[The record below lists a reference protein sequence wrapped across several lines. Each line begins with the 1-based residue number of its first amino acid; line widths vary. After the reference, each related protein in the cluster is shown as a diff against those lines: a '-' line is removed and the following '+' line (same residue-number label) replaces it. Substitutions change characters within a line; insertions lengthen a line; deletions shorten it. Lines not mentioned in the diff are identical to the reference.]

1 MRIIILFFYLIALMP
16 MFNCQAAGIQIGR
29 TRIIYEEKAK
39 EVALTLVNKEQDLP
53 WLVQSWTDNGDEKTR
68 GPFIITPPL
77 FRLDPQKEQSLRI
90 TWNGVPLPTDR
101 ESLFYLNVRTIP
113 ATAKEDETKNKLRL
127 IYKTRLKM
135 FWRPKSLK
143 GTPGETCQNL
153 RFRLMGTQLQIINDG
168 DFYSVFD
175 SLSVGAVPVKKADMV
190 APKSTATIPVAA
202 KTVGNTVTWR
212 CITDFGNASTP
223 NTAPLSRE

>member
-1 MRIIILFFYLIALMP
+1 MRKSIIFSYLLAALSLAD
-16 MFNCQAAGIQIGR
+16 CQAAGIQIGR
-29 TRIIYEEKAK
+29 TRVIYEAK
-39 EVALTLVNKEQDLP
+39 SREVALTLVNKEQELP

-90 TWNGVPLPTDR
+90 TWTGAPLPTDR

-113 ATAKEDETKNKLRL
+113 ATAKEEQQKNKLRL

-135 FWRPKSLK
+135 FWRPEALTGS
-143 GTPGETCQNL
+143 PGETCEKL
-153 RFRLMGTQLQIINDG
+153 RFRLAGNTLQIINDG

-175 SLSVGAVPVKKADMV
+175 SLSVGATAIKKADMI
-190 APKSTATIPVAA
+190 APKSTASIPMNAA
-202 KTVGNTVTWR
+202 PAGKTVTWR
-212 CITDFGNASTP
+212 CITDFGNASQP
-223 NTAPLSRE
+223 NTATLLVE